1 MALGFRSQYDVTPDG
16 KRFLI
21 NVPTDDATLSSAITV
36 VLNWPAALKK

>member
-1 MALGFRSQYDVTPDG
+1 VHSWDVSADG

-21 NVPTDDATLSSAITV
+21 NVDMSANRSQPINV